1 MTATNL
7 TLQPATKFYSQHQN
21 KIIFLVVVLLALY
34 LWAFIAELTWRLI
47 PQAEVNSQNAFQTTT
62 SNAGQLSSRFDVA
75 PLTKINLFGDPEAKP
90 IAVVQT
96 EVTDVPETSL
106 NLTLTGVV
114 SSTNPKVGAAIVENN
129 GKQNTYGI
137 GDKIDGTNATLDE
150 IFVDRVII
158 KNRLNRET
166 LMLDGV
172 DFDEAN
178 QRRQQAI
185 EEQSSDRGQIVET
198 PQGPLE
204 LRMPE
209 RKGESARELREKLR
223 ESPSSFTDF
232 IAINPHAPDGD
243 LIGYRVSPGKE
254 PEFFREVGLQAG
266 DVITAINGIDL
277 TDPQQAFEAIAILRE
292 AQSLQ
297 LEVLRG
303 DEALS
308 LDIDIPSSEE

>member
-21 KIIFLVVVLLALY
+21 KIIFVVVVLLALY
-34 LWAFIAELTWRLI
+34 LLAFIAELTWRLI

-75 PLTKINLFGDPEAKP
+75 PLTKINLFGPEAKP

-96 EVTDVPETSL
+96 EVTEVPETSL

-185 EEQSSDRGQIVET
+185 EEQSSGR
-198 PQGPLE
+198 L
-204 LRMPE
+204 L
-209 RKGESARELREKLR
+209 KHLKAR
-223 ESPSSFTDF
+223 
-232 IAINPHAPDGD
+232 
-243 LIGYRVSPGKE
+243 
-254 PEFFREVGLQAG
+254 
-266 DVITAINGIDL
+266 
-277 TDPQQAFEAIAILRE
+277 
-292 AQSLQ
+292 
-297 LEVLRG
+297 
-303 DEALS
+303 LS
-308 LDIDIPSSEE
+308 